1 MRNIDKYK
9 EELLLNAIACGVAV
23 NKGTREIKPC
33 HLTKCIECL
42 FYDESD
48 TVNCTVKSLEW
59 LQAEYEEPKVDWSK
73 VAVDTP
79 IYVRNRE
86 DDYWEKRHFA
96 KYEYGMVCAC
106 VNGTTSYTADDA
118 QYYTLWTH
126 AKLAEEKH
134 EED

>member
-9 EELLLNAIACGVAV
+9 DELILNAIANSIAIHEETKKIV
-23 NKGTREIKPC
+23 PC
-33 HLTKCIECL
+33 NDLACIDCL
-42 FYDESD
+42 FYEPS
-48 TVNCTVKSLEW
+48 TNCLRTKLEW

-86 DDYWEKRHFA
+86 DDYWEKRYFA
-96 KYEYGMVCAC
+96 KYENGIVYAW
-106 VNGTTSYTADDA
+106 VNGTTSYTAEDEE
-118 QYYTLWTH
+118 YCTWWKY

-134 EED
+134 EDD